1 MFGTKKNKEA
11 DFITTA
17 EPLKLTTIATGTV
30 LKGIIEVEGSLRVDG
45 VIEGDVTCHKMVV
58 IGPQGTV
65 TGNITSVSAVL
76 QGTLKGDIHVTDL
89 LTLKAGCLMNGDIYT
104 CKLEIEPQARF
115 NGTCNTIEE
124 QQPQSKA
131 TE

>member
-65 TGNITSVSAVL
+65 
-76 QGTLKGDIHVTDL
+76 KGDIHVTDL

-124 QQPQSKA
+124 QQLQTKA
-131 TE
+131 AE

>member
-89 LTLKAGCLMNGDIYT
+89 LTLKAGCLMNSDIYT

-124 QQPQSKA
+124 QQLQTKA
-131 TE
+131 AE

>member
-58 IGPQGTV
+58 IGARNSDGKYNLRFSRTAR
-65 TGNITSVSAVL
+65 NIEGGYTRDGSAD
-76 QGTLKGDIHVTDL
+76 TKGRLPD
-89 LTLKAGCLMNGDIYT
+89 
-104 CKLEIEPQARF
+104 EW
-115 NGTCNTIEE
+115 
-124 QQPQSKA
+124 
-131 TE
+131 

>member
-45 VIEGDVTCHKMVV
+45 IIEGDVTCHKMVV

-89 LTLKAGCLMNGDIYT
+89 LTLMNGDIYT

-131 TE
+131 AE